1 MDATEP
7 AKHILPAGRHND
19 STSELKRGGKFGE
32 NREAK
37 VVVHEPKGYPLDL
50 ATPPVTI
57 EVPVR
62 RIEWEL
68 EENRYTPDMPEVVKP
83 VTDRNET
90 IRLVP
95 YGATCLRLAVFP
107 ELPTK

>member
-1 MDATEP
+1 M
-7 AKHILPAGRHND
+7 
-19 STSELKRGGKFGE
+19 
-32 NREAK
+32 
-37 VVVHEPKGYPLDL
+37 
-50 ATPPVTI
+50 
-57 EVPVR
+57 R

-68 EENRYTPDMPEVVKP
+68 EENRYTPDMPEVAKP

-107 ELPTK
+107 ELSAK